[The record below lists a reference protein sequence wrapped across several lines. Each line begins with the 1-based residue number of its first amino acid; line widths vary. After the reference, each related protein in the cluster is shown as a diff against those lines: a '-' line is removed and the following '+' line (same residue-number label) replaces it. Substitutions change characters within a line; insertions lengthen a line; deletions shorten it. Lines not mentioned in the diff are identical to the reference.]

1 MFGSSSLLL
10 RINGPWTARLQQRL
24 RMHGLSDLS
33 LYILMPAH
41 PALPLDDDLDRILTF
56 CGSFGTLK
64 ASILVSKA
72 FYRVFRSHPKS
83 IIRAVAYNIVGP
95 SLPQALRVV
104 RYPYHLYDSPE
115 GNLAAMAAECPEDQ
129 DIGTLTAEEKEKLQE
144 NSRVVE
150 ELEGIYSVR
159 NKDRKSKTSLLAW
172 RESWRFRRAMYRMM
186 LFSKLFSEED
196 MYGGAD
202 IHNFGDGVIRKVR
215 LQRTAVLDKYS
226 TAELHELYS
235 VVKFMRSIVPSS
247 STRPSEASV
256 DSLLAIGPTV
266 ILRSFQLHDS
276 LKGDPIE
283 IFVGYF
289 SLALGNIWTARKITP
304 PSDNEPMSTWILDE
318 VNGTD
323 DTCSQCAAPG
333 GINLYTEAN
342 WSLFPT
348 PIPDLLQGNLRRN
361 WAVQDRDFFTA
372 TDYFFNP
379 GALDPLISKLF
390 TWARGKGEFDG
401 WTPED
406 SYCFDCLTYFLEENL
421 WRWFLEQRIT
431 TGWVPPKNCKYGLY
445 CEIQGDQRHAE
456 TRNHL
461 CVPTKDDS
469 DRSIPEF

>member
-1 MFGSSSLLL
+1 MRSY
-10 RINGPWTARLQQRL
+10 P
-24 RMHGLSDLS
+24 
-33 LYILMPAH
+33 IL
-41 PALPLDDDLDRILTF
+41 ALGDDIVGRILTF
-56 CGSFGTLK
+56 CPTFVTLQ
-64 ASILVSKA
+64 ATILVSKA
-72 FYRVFRSHPKS
+72 FYRIFQSHPKS
-83 IIRAVAYNIVGP
+83 ITGAVAYNVVGP

-115 GNLAAMAAECPEDQ
+115 GDLAAMAAECPEEQ
-129 DIGTLTAEEKEKLQE
+129 DIGALTAEEKEKLQA

-186 LFSKLFSEED
+186 LFYKLFSEEG
-196 MYGGAD
+196 MYDGAD
-202 IHNFGDGVIRKVR
+202 LNNFGEGIIRKIR

-247 STRPSEASV
+247 STRPSEASI
-256 DSLLAIGPTV
+256 DSLLAIGPTA
-266 ILRSFQLHDS
+266 ILRSFQIHDYWD
-276 LKGDPIE
+276 GDPME

-289 SLALGNIWTARKITP
+289 SLPLRNIWTARKITP
-304 PSDNEPMSTWILDE
+304 PSEDEPMSKWILDE
-318 VNGTD
+318 INGTD

-333 GINLYTEAN
+333 GINLYTEA
-342 WSLFPT
+342 S
-348 PIPDLLQGNLRRN
+348 NLRLN
-361 WAVQDRDFFTA
+361 LVVQNRDFFAA
-372 TDYFFNP
+372 TGYLMNP

-390 TWARGKGEFDG
+390 TWAKGTGEFDG

-431 TGWVPPKNCKYGLY
+431 SGWVPPKNCKYGLD
-445 CEIQGDQRHAE
+445 CEMQGDQRHAE
-456 TRNHL
+456 TKNHL
-461 CVPTKDDS
+461 CVPANGDS
-469 DRSIPEF
+469 D